1 MDAYLTSTKED
12 VHKEKITFIAVLP
25 LVYQDKVLGLLN
37 LASRKV
43 FSIDETDREALE
55 TIAMKIGNLLELIKT
70 RMELDRSNKQLTAML
85 KEMRVNQQIL
95 IQKSRLES
103 LGELS
108 AGLAHEINQPLSV
121 MSLAMENI
129 YYKLQ
134 QQAATEEYLIHKFK
148 TINHNINK
156 IRELIDHVRIF
167 SRDQGTIMFERVD
180 VNQVINNGLSMIS
193 SQLRNR
199 NIVVSAELTE
209 IDGYTLGNPS
219 RLEQVFLNLLSNSRD
234 ALEEKEKKSGF
245 RGNPMRIQIK
255 TIVKENKIIISFRD
269 NGTGISKENL
279 QRIFNPFFTTKSAGH
294 GTGLG
299 LPIVY
304 GIIREMKG
312 DISVKSEEGS
322 FTEISITLPH
332 YKKNDS

>member
-1 MDAYLTSTKED
+1 
-12 VHKEKITFIAVLP
+12 
-25 LVYQDKVLGLLN
+25 
-37 LASRKV
+37 
-43 FSIDETDREALE
+43 
-55 TIAMKIGNLLELIKT
+55 
-70 RMELDRSNKQLTAML
+70 
-85 KEMRVNQQIL
+85 
-95 IQKSRLES
+95 
-103 LGELS
+103 
-108 AGLAHEINQPLSV
+108 
-121 MSLAMENI
+121 
-129 YYKLQ
+129 
-134 QQAATEEYLIHKFK
+134 
-148 TINHNINK
+148 
-156 IRELIDHVRIF
+156 
-167 SRDQGTIMFERVD
+167 MFERVD

-304 GIIREMKG
+304 GIIRELKG
-312 DISVKSEEGS
+312 DISAESEEGS

-332 YKKNDS
+332 YKNNDS